1 MQDRNQDI
9 DRGFRREVPNS
20 HPWRLA
26 LNDEVHARP
35 YQTLQAPQRA
45 SYLAMLAE
53 PAEREG
59 EYAHVA
65 ELCLRYGCEPPP
77 PEARY
82 FVADCG
88 AFRLRWE
95 RHGEFSSYTVF
106 EAGAGGEPFA
116 QPAANALPPQW
127 LAALP
132 GSVIVAAHVALLP
145 GAEGHPDIESIS
157 AHFSGNTLAGAQVA
171 DGGAAAFT
179 DFRIH
184 EDGFSRF
191 LLLDRG
197 MGRRRA
203 GRVLQRLLEIET
215 YRMFALLA
223 FPLAREV
230 GTKLAAAERDL
241 AGITEQMVTQGPAD
255 EPGLLDRLT
264 KLAAAVES
272 AVAASS
278 YRFGAARAYYGLVGQ
293 RIAELREQRIP
304 GIQTID
310 EFMQRRLA
318 PAMSTC
324 ESVARRQAEL
334 SERVARASDLL
345 RTRVDITREMQNQE
359 LLASMNRRARLQLRL
374 QETVEG
380 LSVAAIT
387 YYLVGL
393 VGYAAKAFKAAGY
406 AVEPDLVMGL
416 ALPLVALLA
425 ALGMRYVRRSVA
437 KEGRRS

>member
-1 MQDRNQDI
+1 MILPARHP
-9 DRGFRREVPNS
+9 RRIE
-20 HPWRLA
+20 

-45 SYLAMLAE
+45 SYLAMLAG
-53 PAEREG
+53 PAERAR
-59 EYAHVA
+59 EYAHVG
-65 ELCLRYGCEPPP
+65 ELCARYGCQPPP
-77 PEARY
+77 PQASY
-82 FVADCG
+82 FAADCG
-88 AFRLRWE
+88 DFRLRWE
-95 RHGEFSSYTVF
+95 RHGEFSSYTVLV
-106 EAGAGGEPFA
+106 AGAGGEPFA
-116 QPAANALPPQW
+116 QPAVNVLPPEW
-127 LAALP
+127 TAALP
-132 GSVIVAAHVALLP
+132 GSLIVAAHVALLP
-145 GAEGHPDIESIS
+145 GADAQADVEAIAP
-157 AHFSGNTLAGAQVA
+157 HFAGNTLAGAQMA
-171 DGGAAAFT
+171 DAGAAAFT

-184 EDGFSRF
+184 ADGFSRF

-215 YRMFALLA
+215 YRMVALLA
-223 FPLAREV
+223 LPLAREV
-230 GTKLAAAERDL
+230 GAKLAAAEGEL
-241 AGITEQMVTQGPAD
+241 AGITGLMVKESPAD
-255 EPGLLDRLT
+255 EPALLDRLT
-264 KLAAAVES
+264 RLAAAVES
-272 AVAASS
+272 EVAASS
-278 YRFGAARAYYGLVGQ
+278 YRFGAARAYYGLVRQ
-293 RIAELREQRIP
+293 RIAELREQRIV

-345 RTRVDITREMQNQE
+345 RTRVDIVREMQNQE

-393 VGYAAKAFKAAGY
+393 VGYAAKAFKSAGY
-406 AVEPDLVMGL
+406 AVDPDIAMGVSI
-416 ALPLVALLA
+416 PLVALLA
-425 ALGMRYVRRSVA
+425 AVGIGYVRRSVT
-437 KEGRRS
+437 KEHRRS

>member
-1 MQDRNQDI
+1 MNL
-9 DRGFRREVPNS
+9 PPS
-20 HPWRLA
+20 HPRRLV

-35 YQTLQAPQRA
+35 YQALQAPQRA
-45 SYLAMLAE
+45 SYLALLAE
-53 PAEREG
+53 AAERER

-65 ELCLRYGCEPPP
+65 ELCKRHGCQAPP
-77 PEARY
+77 PEASY
-82 FVADCG
+82 YVADCG

-106 EAGAGGEPFA
+106 ADDAGGEPFA
-116 QPAANALPPQW
+116 LPAADALPPEW

-132 GSVIVAAHVALLP
+132 GKLIVAAHVALLP
-145 GAEGHPDIESIS
+145 GAEAQPEIEAIS
-157 AHFSGNTLAGAQVA
+157 PHFSGNTLVGAQLA

-184 EDGFSRF
+184 PDGFSRF

-223 FPLAREV
+223 LPLAREV
-230 GTKLAAAERDL
+230 GARLAAAEGDL
-241 AGITEQMVTQGPAD
+241 AGITGLMVKESPAD
-255 EPGLLDRLT
+255 EPALLDRLT
-264 KLAAAVES
+264 RLAAAVES
-272 AVAASS
+272 EVAASS
-278 YRFGAARAYYGLVGQ
+278 YRFGAARAYYGLVRQ

-345 RTRVDITREMQNQE
+345 RTRVDIAREMQNQE
-359 LLASMNRRARLQLRL
+359 LLASMDRRARLQLRL

-393 VGYAAKAFKAAGY
+393 VGYAAKALKSAGY
-406 AVEPDLVMGL
+406 AIDPDIAMGL
-416 ALPLVALLA
+416 SIPLVALLA
-425 ALGMRYVRRSVA
+425 AFGIRYVRRSVS
-437 KEGRRS
+437 KESRRS

>member
-1 MQDRNQDI
+1 MI
-9 DRGFRREVPNS
+9 LPPA
-20 HPWRLA
+20 HPQRLV

-35 YQTLQAPQRA
+35 YQALQAPQRA
-45 SYLAMLAE
+45 SYLALLAL
-53 PAEREG
+53 PAQREQ
-59 EYAHVA
+59 EIAHVA
-65 ELCLRYGCEPPP
+65 ALCARYACEPPSP
-77 PEARY
+77 QASY

-106 EAGAGGEPFA
+106 EAGAGDQVFA
-116 QPAANALPPQW
+116 QPAADALPPEW
-127 LAALP
+127 VAALR
-132 GSVIVAAHVALLP
+132 GSLIVAAHVALLP
-145 GAEGHPDIESIS
+145 GGAEPPDIEAIS
-157 AHFSGNTLAGAQVA
+157 RYFSGNTLVGAEVA
-171 DGGAAAFT
+171 DGGAAAFA

-184 EDGFSRF
+184 QDGFSRF

-230 GTKLAAAERDL
+230 AAKLAAAERDL
-241 AGITEQMVTQGPAD
+241 AGITEQMVAQHAAD

-264 KLAAAVES
+264 RLAAAVES
-272 AVAASS
+272 DLAASS
-278 YRFGAARAYYGLVGQ
+278 YRFGAARAYYGLVKH

-304 GIQTID
+304 GLQTMD

-345 RTRVDITREMQNQE
+345 RTRVDIVREMQNQE

-387 YYLVGL
+387 YYVVGL
-393 VGYAAKAFKAAGY
+393 VGYAAKALKSAGY
-406 AVEPDLVMGL
+406 AVDVDIATGIAIP
-416 ALPLVALLA
+416 AVALLA
-425 ALGMRYVRRSVA
+425 AFGIRYVRRSLA
-437 KEGRRS
+437 KEHRRS

>member
-1 MQDRNQDI
+1 VI
-9 DRGFRREVPNS
+9 LPPS
-20 HPWRLA
+20 HPRRVV

-35 YQTLQAPQRA
+35 YQALQAPQRA
-45 SYLAMLAE
+45 SYLALLA
-53 PAEREG
+53 PAHEREQ
-59 EYAHVA
+59 ECAHVA
-65 ELCLRYGCEPPP
+65 ELCTHYGREPPP
-77 PEARY
+77 PEASY
-82 FVADCG
+82 FAADCG

-116 QPAANALPPQW
+116 QPAVNALPQEW
-127 LAALP
+127 VAALP
-132 GSVIVAAHVALLP
+132 GSLIVAAHVALLP
-145 GAEGHPDIESIS
+145 GAESQPDIDAIS
-157 AHFSGNTLAGAQVA
+157 PYFSGNTLVGALLA

-184 EDGFSRF
+184 PDGFSRF

-223 FPLAREV
+223 LPLARDV
-230 GTKLAAAERDL
+230 GAKLAAAERDL
-241 AGITEQMVTQGPAD
+241 AGITELMVTQGAAD

-264 KLAAAVES
+264 KLAAAVEREL
-272 AVAASS
+272 AASS
-278 YRFGAARAYYGLVGQ
+278 YRFGAARAYYGLVRH

-324 ESVARRQAEL
+324 ESVARRQIEL

-345 RTRVDITREMQNQE
+345 RTRVDIVREMQNQE

-393 VGYAAKAFKAAGY
+393 VGYAAKALKSAGY
-406 AVEPDLVMGL
+406 AVDPDLAMGL
-416 ALPLVALLA
+416 SIPLVALLA
-425 ALGMRYVRRSVA
+425 AFGIRYVRRSAA
-437 KEGRRS
+437 KENRRS

>member
-1 MQDRNQDI
+1 
-9 DRGFRREVPNS
+9 
-20 HPWRLA
+20 
-26 LNDEVHARP
+26 
-35 YQTLQAPQRA
+35 
-45 SYLAMLAE
+45 MLAE
-53 PAEREG
+53 PAAREREC
-59 EYAHVA
+59 AHVA
-65 ELCLRYGCEPPP
+65 ALCARYGCQLPPP
-77 PEARY
+77 GASY

-88 AFRLRWE
+88 GFRLRWE
-95 RHGEFSSYTVF
+95 RHAEFSSYTVF
-106 EAGAGGEPFA
+106 EAGAGAEPFA
-116 QPAANALPPQW
+116 QPAVNVLPPEW
-127 LAALP
+127 VAALP
-132 GSVIVAAHVALLP
+132 GSLLVAAHVALLP
-145 GAEGHPDIESIS
+145 GAEAHPDIEAIS
-157 AHFSGNTLAGAQVA
+157 PHFSGNTLVGAQVA

-184 EDGFSRF
+184 PDGFSRF

-215 YRMFALLA
+215 YRMFALLT

-230 GTKLAAAERDL
+230 GARLTTAERDL
-241 AGITEQMVTQGPAD
+241 AAITGLMVTQGSAD

-278 YRFGAARAYYGLVGQ
+278 YRFGAARAYYGLVGH

-324 ESVARRQAEL
+324 ESVARRLAEL

-345 RTRVDITREMQNQE
+345 RTRVDIAREMQNQE
-359 LLASMNRRARLQLRL
+359 LLASMDRRARLQLRL

-393 VGYAAKAFKAAGY
+393 VGYAAKALKSAGH
-406 AVEPDLVMGL
+406 AVDPDIAMGVSI
-416 ALPLVALLA
+416 PLVALLA
-425 ALGMRYVRRSVA
+425 ALGIGYVRRTVT
-437 KEGRRS
+437 KEHHRS

>member
-1 MQDRNQDI
+1 MLP
-9 DRGFRREVPNS
+9 RG
-20 HPWRLA
+20 HPQRLA

-45 SYLAMLAE
+45 SYLAMQAQPE
-53 PAEREG
+53 ERER
-59 EYAHVA
+59 EYAQVRD
-65 ELCLRYGCEPPP
+65 LCARYGAQAPP
-77 PEARY
+77 PEANY

-88 AFRLRWE
+88 GFRLRWE

-106 EAGAGGEPFA
+106 EAAGGDAFA
-116 QPAANALPPQW
+116 QPAIALLPQEW
-127 LAALP
+127 VAALP
-132 GSVIVAAHVALLP
+132 GSLIVAVHVALLP
-145 GAEGHPDIESIS
+145 AAENAPDIDAIS
-157 AHFSGNTLAGAQVA
+157 AHFAGNTLVGAGLA
-171 DGGAAAFT
+171 DGDAAAFT

-184 EDGFSRF
+184 QDGFSRF

-203 GRVLQRLLEIET
+203 GRLLQRLLEIET

-223 FPLAREV
+223 LPLARE
-230 GTKLAAAERDL
+230 AAARLPAFEREL
-241 AGITEQMVTQGPAD
+241 AEITELMVTQGSAD
-255 EPGLLDRLT
+255 EPALLDRLT
-264 KLAAAVES
+264 KLAAAVEREL
-272 AVAASS
+272 AAAS
-278 YRFGAARAYYGLVGQ
+278 YRFGAASAYYGLVKR

-318 PAMSTC
+318 PAMNTC
-324 ESVARRQAEL
+324 DSVARRQNEL

-345 RTRVDITREMQNQE
+345 RTRVDIVREMQNQD

-387 YYLVGL
+387 YYLVSL
-393 VGYAAKAFKAAGY
+393 VGYVAKAFKSAGF
-406 AVEPDLVMGL
+406 AIEPEIAMAWSIPV
-416 ALPLVALLA
+416 VALLA
-425 ALGMRYVRRSVA
+425 AVGIRYVRRSVA
-437 KEGRRS
+437 KEHRRS

>member
-1 MQDRNQDI
+1 MLPPVHP
-9 DRGFRREVPNS
+9 RRV
-20 HPWRLA
+20 A

-45 SYLAMLAE
+45 SHLAMLAQ
-53 PAEREG
+53 ATERER

-77 PEARY
+77 PEASY

-116 QPAANALPPQW
+116 QPAIDALPPEW
-127 LAALP
+127 VAALP
-132 GSVIVAAHVALLP
+132 GRLIVAAHVALQP
-145 GAEGHPDIESIS
+145 GAEAHAQIEAIS
-157 AHFSGNTLAGAQVA
+157 PHFSGNTLVGAQVA

-184 EDGFSRF
+184 QDGYSRF

-223 FPLAREV
+223 LPLAREV
-230 GTKLAAAERDL
+230 GARLAAAEREL
-241 AGITEQMVTQGPAD
+241 AGITVLMVTQGAAD

-264 KLAAAVES
+264 RLAAEVES
-272 AVAASS
+272 ELAASS
-278 YRFGAARAYYGLVGQ
+278 YRFGAARAYYGLVRS

-345 RTRVDITREMQNQE
+345 RTRVDIVREMQNQE

-393 VGYAAKAFKAAGY
+393 VGYAAKALKSAGY
-406 AVEPDLVMGL
+406 AVDAEIAMGVSI
-416 ALPLVALLA
+416 PLVALLA
-425 ALGMRYVRRSVA
+425 AVGIRYVRRSVA
-437 KEGRRS
+437 KENRRSRAGAGATPNL

>member
-1 MQDRNQDI
+1 VI
-9 DRGFRREVPNS
+9 LPSS
-20 HPWRLA
+20 HPRRVE

-35 YQTLQAPQRA
+35 YQALQAPQRA
-45 SYLAMLAE
+45 SYLAMLAQ
-53 PAEREG
+53 PAERER

-65 ELCLRYGCEPPP
+65 ALCSRYGCQPPP
-77 PEARY
+77 PGGSYHA
-82 FVADCG
+82 ADCG
-88 AFRLRWE
+88 GFRLRWE

-106 EAGAGGEPFA
+106 EAGTGGEPFA
-116 QPAANALPPQW
+116 QPAVNALPPEW
-127 LAALP
+127 LSALP
-132 GSVIVAAHVALLP
+132 GSLIVAAHVALLP
-145 GAEGHPDIESIS
+145 GAEGTPDVEAIS
-157 AHFSGNTLAGAQVA
+157 QHFSGNTLAGAHVA
-171 DGGAAAFT
+171 DGAAAAFT
-179 DFRIH
+179 DFRVH
-184 EDGFSRF
+184 QDGFSRI

-215 YRMFALLA
+215 YRVSALLA

-230 GTKLAAAERDL
+230 GARLAAAERDL
-241 AGITEQMVTQGPAD
+241 AGITELMVTQGSAD

-272 AVAASS
+272 ALAASS
-278 YRFGAARAYYGLVGQ
+278 YRFGAARAYYGLVRH
-293 RIAELREQRIP
+293 RIAELRERRIP

-324 ESVARRQAEL
+324 ESVSRRQTEL

-345 RTRVDITREMQNQE
+345 RTRVDIVREMQNQE

-393 VGYAAKAFKAAGY
+393 VGYAAKALKSAGY
-406 AVEPDLVMGL
+406 AVDPDITMGVSI
-416 ALPLVALLA
+416 PLVALLA
-425 ALGMRYVRRSVA
+425 ALGIRYVRRSVT
-437 KEGRRS
+437 KEHRRS

>member
-1 MQDRNQDI
+1 VI
-9 DRGFRREVPNS
+9 LPPS
-20 HPWRLA
+20 HPRRVE

-35 YQTLQAPQRA
+35 YQALQAPQRA
-45 SYLAMLAE
+45 SYLALLAE
-53 PAEREG
+53 PAERER

-65 ELCLRYGCEPPP
+65 ELCKRYGCQAPP
-77 PEARY
+77 PEASY

-106 EAGAGGEPFA
+106 ADAAGGEPFA
-116 QPAANALPPQW
+116 QAAADALPPEW

-132 GSVIVAAHVALLP
+132 GKLIVAAHAALLP
-145 GAEGHPDIESIS
+145 GAEAHPDIEAIS
-157 AHFSGNTLAGAQVA
+157 PHFSGNTLVGAQMA

-184 EDGFSRF
+184 PDGFSRF

-230 GTKLAAAERDL
+230 GTRLAAAERDL
-241 AGITEQMVTQGPAD
+241 AGITELMVTQESAD

-272 AVAASS
+272 ALAASS
-278 YRFGAARAYYGLVGQ
+278 YRFGAARAYYGLVRH

-345 RTRVDITREMQNQE
+345 RTRVDIAREMQNQE

-393 VGYAAKAFKAAGY
+393 VGYAAKALKSAGY
-406 AVEPDLVMGL
+406 AIDPDIAMGVSI
-416 ALPLVALLA
+416 PLVALLA
-425 ALGMRYVRRSVA
+425 AFGIRYVRRSAA
-437 KEGRRS
+437 KEHRRN

>member
-1 MQDRNQDI
+1 MLPT
-9 DRGFRREVPNS
+9 V
-20 HPWRLA
+20 HPWRVA

-45 SYLAMLAE
+45 SYLAILAQ
-53 PAEREG
+53 PGEREH
-59 EYAHVA
+59 EHAHVA
-65 ELCLRYGCEPPP
+65 ELCARHGCQAPP
-77 PEARY
+77 PEASY

-88 AFRLRWE
+88 TFRLRWE

-106 EAGAGGEPFA
+106 EDGAGGEPFA
-116 QPAANALPPQW
+116 QPAVSALPPEW
-127 LAALP
+127 VAALP
-132 GSVIVAAHVALLP
+132 GSLIVAAHVALLP
-145 GAEGHPDIESIS
+145 GTEGQPNIEAIS
-157 AHFSGNTLAGAQVA
+157 PYFGGNTLVGAQVA
-171 DGGAAAFT
+171 DGGAAAFM

-184 EDGFSRF
+184 QDGYSRF
-191 LLLDRG
+191 LLLDNG

-230 GTKLAAAERDL
+230 GAKLAVAERDL
-241 AGITEQMVTQGPAD
+241 ADITEQMVTQGSAD

-264 KLAAAVES
+264 RLAASVEKEL
-272 AVAASS
+272 AASS
-278 YRFGAARAYYGLVGQ
+278 YRFGAARAYYGLVRH

-345 RTRVDITREMQNQE
+345 RTRVDIVREMQNQE

-393 VGYAAKAFKAAGY
+393 VGYAAKALKSAGY
-406 AVEPDLVMGL
+406 AVDVEIAMGV
-416 ALPLVALLA
+416 AIPLVALLA
-425 ALGMRYVRRSVA
+425 AVGIRYVRRSVA
-437 KEGRRS
+437 KESSRSRARVGGPSNL

>member
-1 MQDRNQDI
+1 MILPQ
-9 DRGFRREVPNS
+9 S
-20 HPWRLA
+20 HPRRLV

-45 SYLAMLAE
+45 SYLAMLME
-53 PAEREG
+53 PAERER

-65 ELCLRYGCEPPP
+65 ALCSRYGSHPPP
-77 PEARY
+77 PEASY

-88 AFRLRWE
+88 QFHLRWE

-106 EAGAGGEPFA
+106 EAGAGSEPFA
-116 QPAANALPPQW
+116 QPAVRALPPDW
-127 LAALP
+127 VAALP
-132 GSVIVAAHVALLP
+132 GSLIVAAHVELLP
-145 GAEGHPDIESIS
+145 GEKAHPDIAAIS
-157 AHFSGNTLAGAQVA
+157 PHFSGNTLVGAQLA

-184 EDGFSRF
+184 PDGFSRF

-223 FPLAREV
+223 LPLAREV
-230 GTKLAAAERDL
+230 GARLAAAERDL
-241 AGITEQMVTQGPAD
+241 AGITELMVTQGSAD
-255 EPGLLDRLT
+255 EPALLDRVT

-278 YRFGAARAYYGLVGQ
+278 YRFGAARAYYGLVRQ
-293 RIAELREQRIP
+293 RIAELREERIP

-345 RTRVDITREMQNQE
+345 RTRVDIVREMQNQE

-393 VGYAAKAFKAAGY
+393 VGYAAKAFKSAGR
-406 AVEPDLVMGL
+406 AVDPDIAMGV
-416 ALPLVALLA
+416 AIPLVAVLA
-425 ALGMRYVRRSVA
+425 AFGMRYVRRSVA
-437 KEGRRS
+437 KENRRS